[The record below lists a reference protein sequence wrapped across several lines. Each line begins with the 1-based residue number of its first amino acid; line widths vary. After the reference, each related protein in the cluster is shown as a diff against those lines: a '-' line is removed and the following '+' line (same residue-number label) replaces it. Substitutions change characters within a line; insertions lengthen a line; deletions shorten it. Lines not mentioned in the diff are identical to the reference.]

1 MKLKY
6 DFVVR
11 EVADKIV
18 AIPIG
23 DATEDF
29 NCMVTLNESGAFIF
43 NLLKQEISEEDLLN
57 AFLGE
62 YDATLEQAKNTID
75 AFLAK
80 LKEAQILQ

>member
-29 NCMVTLNESGAFIF
+29 NCMVTLNESGAFNF
-43 NLLKQEISEEDLLN
+43 NLLKQEISE
-57 AFLGE
+57 
-62 YDATLEQAKNTID
+62 
-75 AFLAK
+75 
-80 LKEAQILQ
+80 

>member
-11 EVADKIV
+11 EVAGKMV

-29 NCMVTLNESGAFIF
+29 NCMITLNDTGSFIF
-43 NLLKQEISEEDLLN
+43 NQLKVEISKDELLDK
-57 AFLGE
+57 FLKE
-62 YDATLEQAKNTID
+62 YDATKEQAISTID
-75 AFLAK
+75 AFLEK
-80 LKEAQILQ
+80 LTEADILQ